1 MTLNGWLFDLYPSPA
16 GMVIWLLDADGQ
28 HHQLFTPYRPTWY
41 VAGTPGVVRHIAE
54 GLKRQVGV
62 EVCFT
67 ERVEWASGQPRPVAA
82 ITMPSPHIPSKLLLA
97 LHQSFP
103 EAEFFTCDIP
113 LPQQYLYETGNFPL
127 AYGHYE
133 VDDEG
138 RVLSIHVDDSPFELD
153 YPLPPLRTLILRP
166 ASAPERSG
174 RYGEAQP
181 ASMRVNPR
189 HVNILELEI
198 ETSDGRVLSPEAE
211 DPREFLDTLTRY
223 VDREDPDVLLTDF
236 GDDVILPRLMEMA
249 VRLNHPF
256 QLHRTGPSDLIKKR
270 ARSYFSYGKIV
281 YKASYH
287 LLRGRWHL
295 DRRNSF
301 MSDECGFD
309 GVLEFARLTG
319 IPVQQAAR
327 ASIGTGISS
336 MELRTAIQDQ
346 VLIPWR
352 KNNVEE
358 PKSAYDLL
366 VSDKGG
372 LVFQPEVGFHENVGE
387 MDFCSMYPSI
397 MATHNLSGET
407 IRCVCCAAGLVRT
420 DSSHT
425 TLGSAHHPQVVPEI
439 GYHVCRKREG
449 VVPKTLRPLIAKR
462 QQYKIKKKT
471 DPDPRKRAIY
481 KSRYD
486 CHKWMLVCCF
496 GYLGYKNAR
505 FGRIEAHEA
514 TTAYGRKAL
523 LTAKAVAEDQGYHF
537 LHAIVDSLWLKKA
550 GATEQDY
557 ERLTEAMTKATG
569 LPVGF
574 EGMYRWIGFL
584 PSTKS
589 PTMGVANRYA
599 GVFANGELKIRG
611 VEARRHDTAPF
622 VSKLQ
627 RAMLDRLALA
637 RTVREY
643 QEAIPE
649 IFDQL
654 REALTVLQEGQVPLH
669 EVAMR
674 RSLSKNPEDYVAAS
688 PTAISSQTLRSRGIQ
703 LQPGESILY
712 VMTDAKAKIPGDRV
726 SPLADFPFDRT
737 YDAAYYRTQA
747 IKAMATLT
755 GPHGWDVR
763 MIEEALNLYA

>member
-1 MTLNGWLFDLYPSPA
+1 M
-16 GMVIWLLDADGQ
+16 WLLDADGRS
-28 HHQLFTPYRPTWY
+28 HQLLVPYRPTWY
-41 VAGTPGVVRHIAE
+41 VSGPAGTMRRIAE
-54 GLKRQVGV
+54 SLKKHIGV
-62 EVCFT
+62 DVRLT
-67 ERVEWASGQPRPVAA
+67 ERVEWASGQLRPVAA
-82 ITMPSPHIPSKLLLA
+82 VTMPSPHIPSQLLSS
-97 LHQSFP
+97 LHQAYP
-103 EAEFFTCDIP
+103 EAEFHTCDIP

-127 AYGHYE
+127 AFGRYE
-133 VDDEG
+133 INDEG
-138 RVLSIHVDDSPFELD
+138 SLQSVHVEDSPFALD
-153 YPLPPLRTLILRP
+153 YPIPPLNTLIVRP
-166 ASAPERSG
+166 AERK
-174 RYGEAQP
+174 
-181 ASMRVNPR
+181 VNPR
-189 HVNILELEI
+189 HRNILELEV
-198 ETSDGRVLSPEAE
+198 ETSDGRIHSPDAE
-211 DPREFLDTLTRY
+211 DPCEFLDTLARY
-223 VDREDPDVLLTDF
+223 IEREDPDVVLTDF

-249 VRLNHPF
+249 ARLNHPF
-256 QLHRTGPSDLIKKR
+256 QWHRTGPSALIKKR

-287 LLRGRWHL
+287 LLRGRWHV

-301 MSDECGFD
+301 IFDECGFD

-336 MELRTAIQDQ
+336 MELRTAIQDG

-366 VSDKGG
+366 VADKGG

-387 MDFCSMYPSI
+387 LDFCSMYPSI
-397 MATHNLSGET
+397 MAAHNLSGET
-407 IRCVCCAAGLVRT
+407 IRCACC
-420 DSSHT
+420 
-425 TLGSAHHPQVVPEI
+425 PEVVPEI
-439 GYHVCRKREG
+439 GYSVCQKRDG

-462 QQYKIKKKT
+462 MQYKLMKKT
-471 DPDPRKRAIY
+471 HPDSKRRAIY

-514 TTAYGRKAL
+514 TTAYGRQAL
-523 LTAKAVAEDQGYHF
+523 LTAKAVAEDRGFHF
-537 LHAIVDSLWLKKA
+537 LHAIVDSLWLKKP

-557 ERLTEAMTKATG
+557 ERLTDAITQATG

-627 RAMLDRLALA
+627 QAMLDRLALA
-637 RTVREY
+637 RSVREY

-649 IFDQL
+649 VFDQL
-654 REALTVLQEGQVPLH
+654 REALLILREGKMPLPD
-669 EVAMR
+669 VAMR

-688 PTAISSQTLRSRGIQ
+688 PTAIASQTLRSRGIQ

-712 VMTDAKAKIPGDRV
+712 VMTDAKAKLPGDRV
-726 SPLADFPFDRT
+726 SPLADFPCDRS
-737 YDAAYYRTQA
+737 YDVAYYRTQA

-755 GPHGWDVR
+755 GPHGWDAR
-763 MIEEALNLYA
+763 MIEEALNLYT